1 MISRALARSP
11 APNTV
16 AVRLEDHDLNVVDL
30 LFGRPLATEEEKA
43 ERIGPLKGI
52 PIFGLDA
59 LSSAAYGPEAALTL
73 LIPLGMAGAV
83 YVWPIT
89 IGIVV
94 LLGIVYFSYCQTI
107 SAYPQGGGSYTVAT
121 ENLGEKAGL
130 LAAAALMID
139 YVLTAAVGIS
149 AGVGA
154 LVSAVPSLQSQTV
167 YLCLGILILITII
180 NLRGVQETGGVFLLP
195 TYIFIACL
203 LGLIAVGILKTVMA
217 GGHPIPVIAPPKL
230 TAVTASVSAWLLL
243 RTFSSGCTAMTGV
256 EAVSNGVMA
265 FRDPTDKYAKRTLT
279 IIIGILMVML
289 LGIAYLVP
297 AYGIAA
303 TDPGL
308 PGYDSVL
315 SQLLAA
321 VTGRGAFYW
330 ISIGSILVVLSLSA
344 NTAFADFPRLARAIA
359 QNGYLPHAFV
369 LRGRRLVYAQGV
381 YALALLTG
389 ILLIIF
395 RGVTDRLIPLYA
407 VGAFL
412 AFTLSQ
418 AGMVVHWKRARG
430 PGSGRS
436 MFLNGLG
443 AVATG
448 ITTAVVLVAKFVDGA
463 WITVLLIPSLILM
476 MRSVRRHYSQVAL
489 EIRVATP
496 IPTGDL
502 AEPVVLL
509 PIDRWSLVAEK
520 AIRYAWTLSK
530 EIHVLHVECGE
541 ETDSLC
547 RQWSDVVEKPARA
560 AGLPLPQLVVLD
572 SPYRFIVK
580 PIVNYAIQQQTAQP
594 DRNITML
601 IPELV
606 ESHWYHYLLHNNRPE
621 AIRALLL
628 FNGNQ
633 RITVVS
639 LPYHLRA

>member
-1 MISRALARSP
+1 MNI
-11 APNTV
+11 
-16 AVRLEDHDLNVVDL
+16 VDL

-73 LIPLGMAGAV
+73 LIPLGMAGAA

-89 IGIVV
+89 VGIVV
-94 LLGIVYFSYCQTI
+94 LLGIVYFSYRQTI

-121 ENLGEKAGL
+121 ENLGERAGL

-154 LVSAVPSLQSQTV
+154 LVSAVPSLQSKTV
-167 YLCLGILILITII
+167 FLCLGILVLVTIT
-180 NLRGVQETGGVFLLP
+180 NLRGVQETGGVFFVP
-195 TYIFIACL
+195 TYVFIACI
-203 LGLIAVGILKTVMA
+203 LGLVAVGIFKTAIA

-230 TAVTASVSAWLLL
+230 TAITGSVSAWLLL

-265 FRDPTDKYAKRTLT
+265 FRDPTDKYAKLTLT
-279 IIIGILMVML
+279 IIIAILMVML

-330 ISIGSILVVLSLSA
+330 LSIGSILVVLSLSA

-369 LRGRRLVYAQGV
+369 IRGRRLVYAQGI
-381 YALALLTG
+381 YALGLLTG

-418 AGMVVHWKRARG
+418 AGMVVHWRRKGGPSAR
-430 PGSGRS
+430 RN
-436 MFLNGLG
+436 MFVNGLG

-448 ITTAVVLVAKFVDGA
+448 VTTAVVLVAKFVDGA
-463 WITVLLIPSLILM
+463 WITVLLIPTLILM
-476 MRSVRRHYSQVAL
+476 MRSVRRHYSQVAQ
-489 EIRVATP
+489 EIRAVTP
-496 IPTGDL
+496 IATGDL
-502 AEPVVLL
+502 VEPIVLL

-520 AIRYAWTLSK
+520 AIRYAWTLSR
-530 EIHVLHVECGE
+530 EIHVLHVSCGE
-541 ETDSLC
+541 DTESLC
-547 RQWSDVVEKPARA
+547 RQWGEVIEKPAKA
-560 AGLPLPQLVVLD
+560 AGLALPQLVVLD
-572 SPYRFIVK
+572 SPYRWIVK
-580 PIVNYAIQQQTAQP
+580 PIVNYAIQQQIAQP
-594 DRNITML
+594 GRNITVL

-606 ESHWYHYLLHNNRPE
+606 ETHWYHYLLHNNRPE

-639 LPYHLRA
+639 IPYHLRA

>member
-1 MISRALARSP
+1 MNI
-11 APNTV
+11 
-16 AVRLEDHDLNVVDL
+16 VDT

-73 LIPLGMAGAV
+73 LIPLGLAGSA

-89 IGIVV
+89 VGIVV
-94 LLGIVYFSYCQTI
+94 LLGIVYFSYRQTI
-107 SAYPQGGGSYTVAT
+107 TAYPHGGGSYTVAS
-121 ENLGEKAGL
+121 ENLGEGAGL

-154 LVSAVPSLQSQTV
+154 LVSAVPSLQSKTLT
-167 YLCLGILILITII
+167 LCLAILIVITIV
-180 NLRGVQETGGVFLLP
+180 NLRGVRESGGIFLLP
-195 TYIFIACL
+195 TYVFIACL
-203 LGLIAVGILKTVMA
+203 LGLIALGVFKTLMA
-217 GGHPIPVIAPPKL
+217 GGHPVAVIAPPKL
-230 TAVTASVSAWLLL
+230 TGITGTVGAWLLL

-265 FRDPTDKYAKRTLT
+265 FRDPTDKYARMTLT
-279 IIIGILMVML
+279 IIIAILMVML

-303 TDPGL
+303 TDPGAA
-308 PGYDSVL
+308 GYQSVL

-330 ISIGSILVVLSLSA
+330 ISIASILLVLSLSA

-359 QNGYLPHAFV
+359 QNGFLPHAFV
-369 LRGRRLVYAQGV
+369 LRGRRLVFAQGV
-381 YALALLTG
+381 YALAILTG
-389 ILLIIF
+389 VLLIIF
-395 RGVTDRLIPLYA
+395 GGVTDRLIPLYA

-418 AGMVVHWKRARG
+418 AGMVVHWRKAGG
-430 PGSGRS
+430 PGYN
-436 MFLNGLG
+436 MFVNGIG
-443 AVATG
+443 ALATG
-448 ITTAVVLVAKFVDGA
+448 ITTVVVLVAKFTEGA

-476 MRSVRRHYSQVAL
+476 MHSVRRHYSIVAE
-489 EIRVATP
+489 EIQAATP
-496 IPTGDL
+496 IRTAGLTD
-502 AEPVVLL
+502 PVVLM
-509 PIDRWSLVAEK
+509 PVDRWSLVAER
-520 AIRYAWTLSK
+520 ALRYAWTLSK
-530 EIHVLHVECGE
+530 EVHVLHVACGE
-541 ETDSLC
+541 KTDQLRC
-547 RQWSDVVEKPARA
+547 CWPELVEKPAQA
-560 AGLPLPQLVVLD
+560 AGLPAPKLVVLD

-580 PIVNYAIQQQTAQP
+580 PIVDYAVQQQAAHP
-594 DRNITML
+594 ERIITML
-601 IPELV
+601 IPELI

-633 RITVVS
+633 RITVATI
-639 LPYHLRA
+639 PYHLRA

>member
-1 MISRALARSP
+1 MSI
-11 APNTV
+11 NI
-16 AVRLEDHDLNVVDL
+16 VDT

-89 IGIVV
+89 LGIVV
-94 LLGIVYFSYCQTI
+94 LLGIVYFSYRQTI
-107 SAYPQGGGSYTVAT
+107 TAYPQGGGSYTVAS
-121 ENLGEKAGL
+121 ENLGESAGL

-154 LVSAVPSLQSQTV
+154 LVSAVPALQSKTV
-167 YLCLGILILITII
+167 FLCLGILLLITII

-195 TYIFIACL
+195 TYVFIACI
-203 LGLIAVGILKTVMA
+203 LGLIAVGLFKALAA
-217 GGHPIPVIAPPKL
+217 GGHPVPVIAPPKL
-230 TAVTASVSAWLLL
+230 TALTSSVSAWLLL

-265 FRDPTDKYAKRTLT
+265 FRDPTDQYAKRTLT
-279 IIIGILMVML
+279 IIIALLMAML

-303 TDPGL
+303 TDPGS
-308 PGYDSVL
+308 PGYASVL

-330 ISIGSILVVLSLSA
+330 LSIVSILVVLSLSA

-369 LRGRRLVYAQGV
+369 LRGRRLVFAQGV

-389 ILLIIF
+389 LLLVIF

-418 AGMVVHWKRARG
+418 AGMVIHWKRHRG
-430 PGSGRS
+430 PGAARS
-436 MFLNGLG
+436 MFINALG

-448 ITTAVVLVAKFVDGA
+448 ATTAVVLVAKFVDGA
-463 WITVLLIPSLILM
+463 WITVLLIPSLIVM
-476 MRSVRRHYSQVAL
+476 MHSVRRHYSRVAE
-489 EIRVATP
+489 EIRIVTP
-496 IPTGDL
+496 IRTDHL
-502 AEPVVLL
+502 DEPVVLL
-509 PIDRWSLVAEK
+509 PIDRWSLVSERAV
-520 AIRYAWTLSK
+520 RYAWTLSK
-530 EIHVLHVECGE
+530 DIHVLHVQCPEK
-541 ETDSLC
+541 TDEL
-547 RQWSDVVEKPARA
+547 RRVWNDVVEKPARA
-560 AGLPLPQLVVLD
+560 ANLPLPQLVVLD

-580 PIVNYAIQQQTAQP
+580 PIVEYAIQQQIAHP
-594 DRNITML
+594 MRNITVL

-628 FNGNQ
+628 FGGNE

-639 LPYHLRA
+639 LPYQLRT

>member
-1 MISRALARSP
+1 VNI
-11 APNTV
+11 
-16 AVRLEDHDLNVVDL
+16 VDT

-73 LIPLGMAGAV
+73 LIPLGLAGSA

-89 IGIVV
+89 VGIVV
-94 LLGIVYFSYCQTI
+94 LLGIVYFSYRQTI
-107 SAYPQGGGSYTVAT
+107 TAYPHGGGSYTVAS
-121 ENLGEKAGL
+121 ENLGEGAGL

-154 LVSAVPSLQSQTV
+154 LVSAVPSLQSKTLT
-167 YLCLGILILITII
+167 LCLAILIVITIV
-180 NLRGVQETGGVFLLP
+180 NLRGVRESGGIFLLP
-195 TYIFIACL
+195 TYVFIACL
-203 LGLIAVGILKTVMA
+203 LGLIALGVFKTLMA
-217 GGHPIPVIAPPKL
+217 GGHPVAVVAPPRL
-230 TAVTASVSAWLLL
+230 TGITGTVGAWLLL

-265 FRDPTDKYAKRTLT
+265 FRDPTDKYARMTLT
-279 IIIGILMVML
+279 IIIAILMVML

-303 TDPGL
+303 TDPGAA
-308 PGYDSVL
+308 GYQSVL

-330 ISIGSILVVLSLSA
+330 ISIASILLVLSLSA

-359 QNGYLPHAFV
+359 QNGFLPHAFV
-369 LRGRRLVYAQGV
+369 LRGRRLVFAQGV
-381 YALALLTG
+381 YALAILTG
-389 ILLIIF
+389 VLLIIF
-395 RGVTDRLIPLYA
+395 GGVTDRLIPLYA

-418 AGMVVHWKRARG
+418 AGMVVHWRKAGG
-430 PGSGRS
+430 PGYN
-436 MFLNGLG
+436 MFVNGIG
-443 AVATG
+443 ALATG
-448 ITTAVVLVAKFVDGA
+448 ITTVVVLVAKFTEGA

-476 MRSVRRHYSQVAL
+476 MHSVRRHYSIVAE
-489 EIRVATP
+489 EIQAATP
-496 IPTGDL
+496 IRTAGLTD
-502 AEPVVLL
+502 PVVLM
-509 PIDRWSLVAEK
+509 PVDRWSLVAER
-520 AIRYAWTLSK
+520 ALRYAWTLSK
-530 EIHVLHVECGE
+530 EVHVLHVACGE
-541 ETDSLC
+541 KTDQLRC
-547 RQWSDVVEKPARA
+547 CWPELVEKPAQA
-560 AGLPLPQLVVLD
+560 AGLPAPKLVVLD

-580 PIVNYAIQQQTAQP
+580 PIVDYAVQQQAAHP
-594 DRNITML
+594 ERIITML
-601 IPELV
+601 IPELI

-633 RITVVS
+633 RITVATI
-639 LPYHLRA
+639 PYQLRA